1 MSLMLDKKLIK
12 VGDGEDENYKLNV
25 SEFLKSRHINDAYSN
40 NNSNTNTNTI
50 TNNNIKENIGNRGG
64 KESSR
69 IIINKYDVDT
79 KNNSIVSDTNNGDY
93 RTHFIRKFKENKSR
107 ISSRNQYSAIYV
119 KQPSVDK
126 AWNNSS
132 NHNTS
137 GSSSNSNLI
146 NDIRP
151 MANNTSILSN
161 NDITSFNSDS
171 LITSVNET
179 PKHVINSVEKW
190 SSHINKAHT
199 TTNNNTGVNSNSNN
213 NDNMYKKLAT
223 HNNNNN
229 QIKKQQPVTYNLL
242 THVITN
248 PVEREN
254 TKESVNMQYDRPADI
269 NRDLI
274 PTPHAYLKIN
284 DDILSHKLNSH
295 DTNSNSTI
303 TPTFTTATLS
313 SISTNL
319 LSNSNIA
326 STTTITNSNVNFD
339 EYNTLRE
346 DMETPD
352 NYVTIN
358 KPSKNISVYSRLT
371 IPITNSSLS
380 ITNSSVTSTNN
391 KINGINKKN
400 SNKIAR
406 DNTNDSSYATRKN
419 NTFSI
424 VLSKNNNQI
433 VNNKKQAPPI
443 FRKKSISHSTED
455 ILNNSNMISDVPSRS
470 TSPIIE
476 EPLSKTNNTIVSSR
490 RSKNLQIAVPSKKPV
505 ITPPPHIQLQPQ
517 LLRQLEQFK
526 ATPRKSFKKGKN
538 SRESIEKFP
547 KPKFDPNNFELKEF
561 QHCIIT
567 DLKIGEGEFGE
578 TFQGYRY
585 DLGAPTKIAAK
596 RLKNVK
602 PNGEVDTMNILHSTV
617 NQLNNPNITVANSAT
632 NENILAEVCVLSQLG
647 HHEFVIEYLG
657 VHTYSDTMYM
667 VFEYAERGD
676 LRKLLDHYR
685 RNINGRNEI
694 NINLV
699 WKMKFAYEISN
710 GMEYIASL
718 GIVHKD
724 LAARNILIHKDYT
737 CKIADFGCCKA
748 DFIVKRPIRWMPPES
763 LNKSLFTSA
772 SDVWSFGIVLWEIW
786 TLGIIPYPGMTDDE
800 VVSRINQWYR
810 LYKPHECPSEIYNIM
825 TLCWKEYYRARPR
838 FSQIANKIKDLY
850 EIVLEK
856 GTLPV

>member
-1 MSLMLDKKLIK
+1 MLDKKPLN
-12 VGDGEDENYKLNV
+12 VGDGEDEGYKLNV
-25 SEFLKSRHINDAYSN
+25 SEFIKTRNMNDVYNYKRSN
-40 NNSNTNTNTI
+40 GNNSNNHGNTKDNGGHKA
-50 TNNNIKENIGNRGG
+50 KEN
-64 KESSR
+64 SSR
-69 IIINKYDVDT
+69 IIINKYDVDKDLT
-79 KNNSIVSDTNNGDY
+79 ENSIVNENSMTNNGDY

-126 AWNNSS
+126 VWNNSS
-132 NHNTS
+132 SNQNTS
-137 GSSSNSNLI
+137 GSSSNSNLLI
-146 NDIRP
+146 DFRSLGNNPSIISSND
-151 MANNTSILSN
+151 NSSY
-161 NDITSFNSDS
+161 NSDS
-171 LITSVNET
+171 LIASVNET

-190 SSHINKAHT
+190 SSHVNKAHNNF
-199 TTNNNTGVNSNSNN
+199 NNNTGLNSNN
-213 NDNMYKKLAT
+213 FTNYKNSIAQ
-223 HNNNNN
+223 NN
-229 QIKKQQPVTYNLL
+229 QIKKQQPVGYNLL

-254 TKESVNMQYDRPADI
+254 TKESVSSIQYDRPADI

-274 PTPHAYLKIN
+274 PTPHAYLRLN
-284 DDILSHKLNSH
+284 DDVLNKQLNSQE
-295 DTNSNSTI
+295 TNSASAI

-319 LSNSNIA
+319 LSASNIA
-326 STTTITNSNVNFD
+326 STVTITNSNNNFG
-339 EYNTLRE
+339 EYNSLRE
-346 DMETPD
+346 DMQTPD
-352 NYVTIN
+352 NYVTIH
-358 KPSKNISVYSRLT
+358 KPLKNISVYSSLSIANST
-371 IPITNSSLS
+371 TNSSFTMGS
-380 ITNSSVTSTNN
+380 N
-391 KINGINKKN
+391 KNGNISKKN
-400 SNKIAR
+400 KVTKEVI
-406 DNTNDSSYATRKN
+406 NDTTYATRRN

-424 VLSKNNNQI
+424 ALAKNNNTNPSI
-433 VNNKKQAPPI
+433 TNVNTKKQTAS
-443 FRKKSISHSTED
+443 FRKKTITHSSED
-455 ILNNSNMISDVPSRS
+455 ILNISDIASRS

-476 EPLSKTNNTIVSSR
+476 EPLIKNSTNPIVTSR
-490 RSKNLQIAVPSKKPV
+490 RSKNTPSTINHAPNTNKKPFV
-505 ITPPPHIQLQPQ
+505 STPPHIQLQPQ

-526 ATPRKSFKKGKN
+526 ATPRRTVLKRTKK
-538 SRESIEKFP
+538 ESIDKNP

-602 PNGEVDTMNILHSTV
+602 PNGEIDTKNILHS
-617 NQLNNPNITVANSAT
+617 NIHQLNNPNVTVANSTT

-647 HHEFVIEYLG
+647 RHDFVIEYLG
-657 VHTYSDTMYM
+657 VHTYSQTMYM

-676 LRKLLDHYR
+676 LKKLLDNYR
-685 RNINGRNEI
+685 RSGNARVEI
-694 NINLV
+694 NINLL

-763 LNKSLFTSA
+763 LNKSLFTTA
-772 SDVWSFGIVLWEIW
+772 SDVWSFGIV
-786 TLGIIPYPGMTDDE
+786 
-800 VVSRINQWYR
+800 N
-810 LYKPHECPSEIYNIM
+810 NI
-825 TLCWKEYYRARPR
+825 
-838 FSQIANKIKDLY
+838 FFF
-850 EIVLEK
+850 
-856 GTLPV
+856 